1 MRTFGTHG
9 PVNPKD
15 NYIVTRSQETDDLI
29 RRIKN
34 GKYIVIFAPRQTG
47 KTTFFQQAL
56 DTLTTQ
62 EHNYFPIQ
70 LNVETYENLTGPDF
84 YNGFPEDVHEAIDNV
99 FHQRNSTP
107 PAALT
112 QFLENTKLT
121 NAVATRRFFT
131 QLGKLL
137 APQHVVLI
145 IDEFDGIPQDAV
157 QGFLHALRHIYV
169 AGKPRCPHSIGIIGV
184 KNIRQRNYDTSISPF
199 NIQDEFVLPNF
210 TLEQVRELLMQYT
223 DEVGQTFAPEVVET
237 LHKQTAG
244 QPFLVNRLTQI
255 LTEEMDIP
263 KTEMLTMTHFAA
275 AHTRLLEEGNTNID
289 HLRTNVRR
297 DRRFEKLLLKIASYD
312 RGVPFNPDD
321 TLIEELVS
329 YGVIASGTDR
339 MCAIVNPIYQH
350 RILQIFKPTVNG
362 LEEEYFSEDTRGR
375 LQ

>member
-1 MRTFGTHG
+1 M
-9 PVNPKD
+9 
-15 NYIVTRSQETDDLI
+15 
-29 RRIKN
+29 
-34 GKYIVIFAPRQTG
+34 
-47 KTTFFQQAL
+47 KTS
-56 DTLTTQ
+56 
-62 EHNYFPIQ
+62 P
-70 LNVETYENLTGPDF
+70 GSDF

-244 QPFLVNRLTQI
+244 QPFLVNRAAQI
-255 LTEEMDIP
+255 LTEELDIP
-263 KTEMLTMTHFAA
+263 KNETITMHHFSK
-275 AHTRLLEEGNTNID
+275 AHIQLLREQNTNID
-289 HLRTNVRR
+289 HLLTNIRR
-297 DRRFEKLLLKIASYD
+297 DPRFESILMRIASYD
-312 RGVPFNPDD
+312 RGYPSAGTM
-321 TLIEELVS
+321 TL
-329 YGVIASGTDR
+329 
-339 MCAIVNPIYQH
+339 
-350 RILQIFKPTVNG
+350 
-362 LEEEYFSEDTRGR
+362 
-375 LQ
+375 